1 MAPQV
6 TPSTT
11 LVLHLGA
18 LGDLVLAL
26 PAIAALACSGE
37 VEAWG
42 PSVERLSVGLSPRG
56 PIARARS
63 LPHSLFGEE
72 PPALDAFERIVVFAR
87 REGPLARN
95 LPRAHFVSSGGAG
108 HVSDALLDQLVASG
122 LARSDALRHP
132 VLATPPSEERAL
144 VVQPGAGSRA
154 KRWPAERF
162 AEVVRRSGLEA
173 TCLLGPAELD
183 PPDASLHV
191 APRIVRAPSTEELV
205 QLLAGARVYV
215 GNDAGVTHL
224 AAALGTPVVAIFG
237 PTDPARW
244 APRGRAPVEVI
255 RAPGGDLERLVV
267 EPVLD
272 ALHRVARNV

>member
-1 MAPQV
+1 V
-6 TPSTT
+6 TSQRV

-26 PAIAALACSGE
+26 PAIAELAHAAE

-42 PSVERLSVGLSPRG
+42 PSVERLSVALAPRG
-56 PIARARS
+56 PIARVRS
-63 LPHSLFGEE
+63 LPHALFGET
-72 PPALDAFERIVVFAR
+72 PPSLEGFGRIVVFAR

-95 LPRAHFVSSGGAG
+95 LPRAHFVSTEPGG
-108 HVSDALLDQLVASG
+108 HVSDVLLDQLTALG
-122 LARSDALRHP
+122 LARTTALRHP
-132 VLATPPSEERAL
+132 ALEAAAERKDGL
-144 VVQPGAGSRA
+144 VVQPGAGGRG

-183 PPDASLHV
+183 PPDVSLEV
-191 APRIVRAPSTEELV
+191 APRIVRAPPTEELV
-205 QLLAGARVYV
+205 QLLAGARAFL

-224 AAALGTPVVAIFG
+224 AAALGTPTVAVFG

-244 APRGRAPVEVI
+244 GPRGRGPIEVV
-255 RAPGGDLERLVV
+255 RAPSGDLAGLEV
-267 EPVLD
+267 EPVLE
-272 ALHRVARNV
+272 ALGRVARRV